1 MNVLVTGGTG
11 FVGRHLVPALEAA
24 GHDATVLVRRD
35 VEVPGA
41 ATVRADLASPV
52 SGLPAVDAVMHLAQA
67 NVPYPEGTS
76 ELDAVNVAST
86 LTLLD
91 HALQCGGRFVLASS
105 GSVYGFGPRPF
116 VETDALT
123 PPDFYAAT
131 KVRAESFVES
141 YSDRVATAVVRL
153 FFPYG
158 AGLERRLVADVGA
171 RVREGRPVELRHG
184 GRPRINPVCVDDVVA
199 LLLRLLEEPG
209 GRVVN
214 AAGPERCDIRE
225 LALTWGEVLGREPVF
240 EDVAGESR
248 GDLLGDNAL
257 MLELLGGR
265 PLVPLFEGLRRTV
278 G

>member
-1 MNVLVTGGTG
+1 MKVLVTGGTG
-11 FVGRHLVPALEAA
+11 FVGRHLVPALKASGYEVI
-24 GHDATVLVRRD
+24 VLARRD

-41 ATVRADLASPV
+41 AVVRADLASPV
-52 SGLPAVDAVMHLAQA
+52 SGLPEADALVHLAQA
-67 NVPYPEGTS
+67 NVLYPEGAST
-76 ELDAVNVAST
+76 LDAVNAAST
-86 LTLLD
+86 LALLEY
-91 HALQCGGRFVLASS
+91 ALQCGGRFILAST

-116 VETDALT
+116 EETDALA

-131 KVRAESFVES
+131 KVRAESFVAS

-171 RVREGRPVELRHG
+171 RVREGRPVELREG
-184 GRPRINPVCVDDVVA
+184 GRPRINPVFVDDVVA

-214 AAGPERCDIRE
+214 AAGPERCSVRE
-225 LALTWGEVLGREPVF
+225 LALAWGEVLGREPVF
-240 EDVAGESR
+240 EDVAGESP

-265 PLVPLFEGLRRTV
+265 PLVPLFEGLRRTA